1 MSATSP
7 KRWTKGKAVAGRADQ
22 RLAGLVRLHIRA
34 PMASPALRVQ
44 PHIGVMIAG
53 DGGDALRR
61 PKRAQP
67 FSGKHELLRQA
78 EIDEVAG
85 HRDVVRL
92 PLDDVLGQHIED
104 VAAMH
109 ELPPAMPIHIA
120 EHALAEEVATARPGH
135 RAQVNVGQMGESEQG
150 GRTMSKGGLRIMNRS
165 TDYTQR
171 SDRIFTHPRAVRT
184 QVEEAPW
191 GLLRMN
197 SILFRAILTLSIVG
211 PHRLPLYK
219 ELNSD

>member
-1 MSATSP
+1 
-7 KRWTKGKAVAGRADQ
+7 
-22 RLAGLVRLHIRA
+22 
-34 PMASPALRVQ
+34 MASPALRVQ

-85 HRDVVRL
+85 HGDVVRL
-92 PLDDVLGQHIED
+92 PLDDVLSQHIED

-120 EHALAEEVATARPGH
+120 EHALAEEVASRHACRVIAGLIFIIFPTSARASAKRP
-135 RAQVNVGQMGESEQG
+135 R
-150 GRTMSKGGLRIMNRS
+150 RT
-165 TDYTQR
+165 
-171 SDRIFTHPRAVRT
+171 
-184 QVEEAPW
+184 
-191 GLLRMN
+191 
-197 SILFRAILTLSIVG
+197 
-211 PHRLPLYK
+211 
-219 ELNSD
+219 